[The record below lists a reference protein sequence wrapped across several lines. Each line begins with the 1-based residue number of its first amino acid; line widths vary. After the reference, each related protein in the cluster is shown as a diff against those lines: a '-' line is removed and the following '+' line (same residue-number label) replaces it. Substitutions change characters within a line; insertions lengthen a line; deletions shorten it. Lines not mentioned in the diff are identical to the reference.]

1 MNIFVITFI
10 FILLQSGRSWGVE
23 NGYTTVIDESSFSN
37 IDEVETTHFELE
49 IDLDFKQNLIHGHQ
63 TLYMKTKKFGISKIR
78 LDISGLEILNV
89 SNENGRRLDFKINSS
104 VKQELGQELVIGI
117 PTSVF
122 PRSNVVLIIDYIT
135 SKNPSAVS
143 WLTKEQTTG
152 KILPFMYTQ
161 CEPIHCRSLA
171 PLQDTPAIKSTF
183 SLLTKSP
190 RDIIVRASGNVT
202 EEYINGRKRYTKFEM
217 NIPVPSYLLAFA
229 AGNLVE
235 KQLSPRTFV
244 ISESE
249 LIDICVKELAL
260 LEEAVKA
267 AESYI
272 TPYDWGVYKVLM
284 LPSSFPIGGM
294 ENPLLT
300 FANSGLVTGDGSSF
314 RLFVHEL
321 SHSWF
326 GNLVTNENWS
336 NFWLNEGFTVF
347 LERKIT
353 SILYGKNS
361 SLVDAKL
368 ENITLYLDIEETG
381 VNNTFTSLSPL
392 LNGSHP
398 DAIMNIV
405 PYEKGYQFLVYL
417 ESVIGE
423 SKFQKFLKSYIN
435 NFEAKSLG
443 VEDFVRFLSEF
454 IKSNFS
460 RRESKKILN
469 IIDFETWIY
478 QPGYPVDK
486 VNLETDEFDKA
497 QVIAQNYINSKQTKS
512 DKEIYNSFDILLKSI
527 VIMEL
532 TSNTDIITPKLVSKI
547 DSELNFSNET
557 NPMFVYLWLSFAISV
572 DYIQSPFTV
581 ADEFLGTIGRNF
593 VLTTVYREIIKK
605 DENIARGILKKHQ
618 LFYHPIARQAVEDL
632 FSGSQA
638 RIYTKYD

>member
-1 MNIFVITFI
+1 
-10 FILLQSGRSWGVE
+10 
-23 NGYTTVIDESSFSN
+23 
-37 IDEVETTHFELE
+37 
-49 IDLDFKQNLIHGHQ
+49 
-63 TLYMKTKKFGISKIR
+63 
-78 LDISGLEILNV
+78 
-89 SNENGRRLDFKINSS
+89 
-104 VKQELGQELVIGI
+104 
-117 PTSVF
+117 
-122 PRSNVVLIIDYIT
+122 
-135 SKNPSAVS
+135 
-143 WLTKEQTTG
+143 
-152 KILPFMYTQ
+152 
-161 CEPIHCRSLA
+161 
-171 PLQDTPAIKSTF
+171 
-183 SLLTKSP
+183 
-190 RDIIVRASGNVT
+190 
-202 EEYINGRKRYTKFEM
+202 
-217 NIPVPSYLLAFA
+217 
-229 AGNLVE
+229 
-235 KQLSPRTFV
+235 
-244 ISESE
+244 
-249 LIDICVKELAL
+249 
-260 LEEAVKA
+260 
-267 AESYI
+267 
-272 TPYDWGVYKVLM
+272 
-284 LPSSFPIGGM
+284 
-294 ENPLLT
+294 
-300 FANSGLVTGDGSSF
+300 
-314 RLFVHEL
+314 
-321 SHSWF
+321 
-326 GNLVTNENWS
+326 
-336 NFWLNEGFTVF
+336 
-347 LERKIT
+347 
-353 SILYGKNS
+353 
-361 SLVDAKL
+361 
-368 ENITLYLDIEETG
+368 
-381 VNNTFTSLSPL
+381 
-392 LNGSHP
+392 
-398 DAIMNIV
+398 MNIV

-618 LFYHPIARQAVEDL
+618 LFYHPIARQ
-632 FSGSQA
+632 
-638 RIYTKYD
+638 